1 MTAPNRYDEL
11 GPLTRPII
19 DRLINA
25 LASSPST
32 DAAAAYNAAYDAL
45 VTAADDA
52 AAAYD
57 AAYDAAREVRAI
69 RRDAG
74 YDAAEAANAADRA

>member
-1 MTAPNRYDEL
+1 MFTPNRYEEL

-32 DAAAAYNAAYDAL
+32 AYAAADYAAAAAAIDAAFDDL
-45 VTAADDA
+45 DDA
-52 AAAYD
+52 D
-57 AAYDAAREVRAI
+57 LPTARR
-69 RRDAG
+69 
-74 YDAAEAANAADRA
+74 

>member
-32 DAAAAYNAAYDAL
+32 AAVAAA
-45 VTAADDA
+45 AADDA
-52 AAAYD
+52 AAAAAD
-57 AAYDAAREVRAI
+57 AAYAYAAAAADAAYAYAATEVK
-69 RRDAG
+69 
-74 YDAAEAANAADRA
+74 

>member
-25 LASSPST
+25 LAASPSNAAR
-32 DAAAAYNAAYDAL
+32 DAAYRNAYRAAYDAYR
-45 VTAADDA
+45 AASDADA
-52 AAAYD
+52 ASAYAALNAARATID
-57 AAYDAAREVRAI
+57 AAQ
-69 RRDAG
+69 
-74 YDAAEAANAADRA
+74 